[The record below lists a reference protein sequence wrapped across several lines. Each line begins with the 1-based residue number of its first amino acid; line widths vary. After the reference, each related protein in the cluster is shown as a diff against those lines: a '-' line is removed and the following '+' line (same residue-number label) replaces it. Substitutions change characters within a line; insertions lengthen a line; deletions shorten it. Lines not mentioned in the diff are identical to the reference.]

1 MTPMMFP
8 YVTCSARHKWDEELK
23 WQSTRSSGGG
33 GGQFAAVGMGWEV
46 LVNHPSLSL
55 IPA

>member
-1 MTPMMFP
+1 MMFP
-8 YVTCSARHKWDEELK
+8 YVTCSARHKWDEE
-23 WQSTRSSGGG
+23 QSGKAQGALGGL
-33 GGQFAAVGMGWEV
+33 FAAVGMGWEV